1 MIDAEKTNS
10 LRKKINQL
18 KEDTIDTRPPEKEQG
33 FVYHLSLFATRFF
46 AVYGAHYYLMKKFG
60 GVPFSIWESFVIFFG
75 FLTLMSLFIKKNK

>member
-10 LRKKINQL
+10 LRKKISQL
-18 KEDTIDTRPPEKEQG
+18 KEDTIDTSTNEKDHG

-60 GVPFSIWESFVIFFG
+60 QIPFSMWESFVIFFG
-75 FLTLMSLFIKKNK
+75 FLTLMSLFIKRNK